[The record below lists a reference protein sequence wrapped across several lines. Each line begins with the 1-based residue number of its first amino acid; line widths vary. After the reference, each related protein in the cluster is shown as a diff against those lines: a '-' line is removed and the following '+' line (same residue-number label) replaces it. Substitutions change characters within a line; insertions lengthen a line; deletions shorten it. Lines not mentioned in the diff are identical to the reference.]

1 MAVKILLLT
10 NMFFENCLTF
20 VFVLLPGF
28 LTSKIPILL
37 TDRWGRKAVEEVVVE
52 VVEEVEEV
60 QRFSMDSSP

>member
-1 MAVKILLLT
+1 MTVKILQLT

-20 VFVLLPGF
+20 VIALLPGF

-37 TDRWGRKAVEEVVVE
+37 TDRWGRKAVEEVAVE

>member
-1 MAVKILLLT
+1 MAVKILQLT

-20 VFVLLPGF
+20 VFALLPGF
-28 LTSKIPILL
+28 LTSGISILL